1 MALAPWHGA
10 SPARGPRPWPPRPA
24 RTWGFPSLRRALAAE
39 YEAHADR
46 GMDHL
51 VAERGTRQVV
61 KAVAGAMRGDQ
72 IIRIDLAEFLDGR
85 ADVVVAERR
94 HHVEAADHGQHLVD
108 AGGGDRLAHGVD
120 DAAMAARGE
129 HHQAFVLDPVDGG
142 EFVLDIV
149 RDVAAGIL
157 LRRHLFGEA
166 AEAVEYAD

>member
-1 MALAPWHGA
+1 MDAPLAIGVSMLKRPKSSLSAFNRRISALSGGIDGLDGT
-10 SPARGPRPWPPRPA
+10 ARVAANGLDQACPPPCTRPC
-24 RTWGFPSLRRALAAE
+24 GALAAE
-39 YEAHADR
+39 YEPHADR

-108 AGGGDRLAHGVD
+108 AGGRDRLAHGVD
-120 DAAMAARGE
+120 DAAMAARS
-129 HHQAFVLDPVDGG
+129 
-142 EFVLDIV
+142 
-149 RDVAAGIL
+149 
-157 LRRHLFGEA
+157 
-166 AEAVEYAD
+166 